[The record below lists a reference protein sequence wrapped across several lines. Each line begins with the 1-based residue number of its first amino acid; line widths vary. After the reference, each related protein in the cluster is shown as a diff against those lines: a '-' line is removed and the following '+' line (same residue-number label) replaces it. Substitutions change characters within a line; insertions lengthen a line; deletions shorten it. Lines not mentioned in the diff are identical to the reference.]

1 VDTCYA
7 RYKEKHAKRNPGAT
21 AVDIDH
27 FDYFAFHTPYN
38 KLVQKGF
45 ARLMYVD
52 SVDAAAA
59 AAAGGDI
66 DTKFE
71 SVQQFV
77 SMPVQETYESRDVET
92 AYKNLSASRL
102 KIIVTCCIS
111 MPYCIRTA

>member
-7 RYKEKHAKRNPGAT
+7 RYKAKHAKRNPGA
-21 AVDIDH
+21 APVDIDH

-59 AAAGGDI
+59 AGGDA
-66 DTKFE
+66 DAKFE
-71 SVQQFV
+71 SVRQFV

-92 AYKNLSASRL
+92 AYRNLSASR
-102 KIIVTCCIS
+102 
-111 MPYCIRTA
+111 